1 MYNIFNVKNN
11 DLKTVSGHS
20 FSVSFINFEQT
31 IEFQLECF
39 YLAEHVRFKYNKDI

>member
-11 DLKTVSGHS
+11 DLETVSGRS

-31 IEFQLECF
+31 NRISECF
-39 YLAEHVRFKYNKDI
+39 YLAEHVRFKYSKDI